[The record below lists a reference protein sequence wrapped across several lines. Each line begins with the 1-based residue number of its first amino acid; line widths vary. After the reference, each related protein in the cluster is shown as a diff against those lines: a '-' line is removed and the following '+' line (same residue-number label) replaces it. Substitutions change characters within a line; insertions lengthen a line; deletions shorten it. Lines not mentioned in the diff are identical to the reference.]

1 MRSLTS
7 DGQFQSTENT
17 DILYSKNSG
26 FQKVNNEQDKI
37 ILFQERFMCA
47 DGGVFYWRGK
57 GTTGQLAGVS
67 AGHAL
72 GMA

>member
-1 MRSLTS
+1 
-7 DGQFQSTENT
+7 
-17 DILYSKNSG
+17 
-26 FQKVNNEQDKI
+26 
-37 ILFQERFMCA
+37 MCA

-72 GMA
+72 GMAQTDMPQTCNKTFKLYFSKKVKQQ